1 MMQMQK
7 KRRNK
12 NNIMNVVFMGTPDFA
27 VPCLETLVKTE
38 DVKAVFTQPDKPKG
52 RGFKMIPTPVK
63 ESALKYN
70 LSVYQPQSLRK
81 GEDAEKSLQILKE
94 INPDLI
100 VVTAYGQILPKEIL
114 EIAKYGCINIHASLL
129 PAYRGAAP
137 IQWCILNGEKK
148 TGVTSMQMDIGLD
161 TGDMLVKRETDIG
174 ENETSAELFERLSLM
189 GGEVLAETI
198 EKIKSGSL
206 EPVKQDDSLS
216 SYSPMI
222 TKDMSRLDFS
232 KSAKE
237 IHNIIRGITGFT
249 MLDGKRLKIY
259 RSSLSGESSSAEN
272 GEITDIKNFGV
283 KCGDGQIIRFEEIQL
298 EGSKRMETS
307 AFLRGKKL
315 EKGCILG

>member
-1 MMQMQK
+1 MSK
-7 KRRNK
+7 LK
-12 NNIMNVVFMGTPDFA
+12 VVFMGTPDFA

-70 LSVYQPQSLRK
+70 LPVYQPQSLRK
-81 GEDAEKSLQILKE
+81 GEDAETSLQILKE

-174 ENETSAELFERLSLM
+174 ENETSAELFERLSVM